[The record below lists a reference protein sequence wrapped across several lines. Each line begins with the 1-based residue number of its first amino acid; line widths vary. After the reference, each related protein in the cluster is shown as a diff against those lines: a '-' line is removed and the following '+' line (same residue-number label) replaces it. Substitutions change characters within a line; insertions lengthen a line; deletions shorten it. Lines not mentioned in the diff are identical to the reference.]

1 MARRHIMESTFR
13 LNLLNPQHAKINE
26 VIKGLNPKIYK
37 SKNQFLIEACEFYID
52 HYGEDDIPSKEEK
65 RYEQFVTRDE
75 IEKIKKEIEYSAMSE
90 ARKEVISLL
99 GGALAGVKNSQPV
112 VIANPQEDMEEGSE
126 RTEKDHKEENGYY
139 QKREVGA
146 YADNEEKTVTDIY
159 FSGCS
164 VIRVSWLSDK
174 WCMDRRDCL

>member
-65 RYEQFVTRDE
+65 RYALLNKQFIRRFFWKDSNKVFGC
-75 IEKIKKEIEYSAMSE
+75 KK
-90 ARKEVISLL
+90 
-99 GGALAGVKNSQPV
+99 
-112 VIANPQEDMEEGSE
+112 
-126 RTEKDHKEENGYY
+126 
-139 QKREVGA
+139 
-146 YADNEEKTVTDIY
+146 
-159 FSGCS
+159 
-164 VIRVSWLSDK
+164 
-174 WCMDRRDCL
+174 

>member
-90 ARKEVISLL
+90 ARKET
-99 GGALAGVKNSQPV
+99 GATRDSSTYRKKRGHFFTWGSFG
-112 VIANPQEDMEEGSE
+112 GSE
-126 RTEKDHKEENGYY
+126 EQPAGSDCKPTGRYGRTAG
-139 QKREVGA
+139 
-146 YADNEEKTVTDIY
+146 
-159 FSGCS
+159 
-164 VIRVSWLSDK
+164 
-174 WCMDRRDCL
+174 RRCYE